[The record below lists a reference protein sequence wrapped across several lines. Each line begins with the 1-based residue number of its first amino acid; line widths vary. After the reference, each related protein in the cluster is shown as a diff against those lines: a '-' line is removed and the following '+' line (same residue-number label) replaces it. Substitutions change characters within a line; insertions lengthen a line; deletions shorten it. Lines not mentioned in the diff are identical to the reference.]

1 LIFTLIRIN
10 DLQSQKIVKTTFP
23 TASLESI
30 MDGLE
35 SLLKTLLFTEVGR
48 KHAEGWMFLV
58 AGIISFLGWMSVREI
73 SNRIRRIKEEAQRH
87 LNSEKIMHGSCRAA
101 DSGEITDATIQQEG
115 DAYILTVSVK
125 NPTSD
130 NKEKMQ
136 RFNSLDALAAYLEMN
151 TVLRL
156 GDFR

>member
-1 LIFTLIRIN
+1 
-10 DLQSQKIVKTTFP
+10 
-23 TASLESI
+23 

-58 AGIISFLGWMSVREI
+58 AGVISFLGWISVREI

-87 LNSEKIMHGSCRAA
+87 LNSEKVMHASCRAA
-101 DSGEITDATIQQEG
+101 DSSEITDATIQQEG
-115 DAYILTVSVK
+115 DVYILTVSVK
-125 NPTSD
+125 NSTTD
-130 NKEKMQ
+130 NKEKKQ